1 MPVWKGF
8 RYIISY
14 IVLSKLKDISIVFIT
29 RTFVCCLMF
38 TVLPFH
44 LITNKFTKILFFFF
58 QLIPSSQP
66 LPVTASGYFFY
77 FSLLGNDV
85 TNETFHDLINPN
97 FPAERASVKIRSNV
111 DTLRA
116 FFSCQPGIQVD
127 LSTAD
132 IDVMKGRLQTF

>member
-1 MPVWKGF
+1 MLVSQSEELYHF
-8 RYIISY
+8 
-14 IVLSKLKDISIVFIT
+14 
-29 RTFVCCLMF
+29 CL
-38 TVLPFH
+38 
-44 LITNKFTKILFFFF
+44 F

-85 TNETFHDLINPN
+85 TNETFHDLIHPN

-116 FFSCQPGIQVD
+116 FFSCQPGIQVELGVD
-127 LSTAD
+127 LKWIPS
-132 IDVMKGRLQTF
+132 